1 MKVHGGALVL
11 VHGLTEQDFKE
22 MHDAG
27 VWLIAEIGGGG
38 LSDPAEV
45 EPMLEWARKY
55 DFFYSVHLA
64 PPSIP
69 GSSWVTSEA
78 IMKLRPNKVAH
89 TNGGST
95 AVSFD
100 HIQRL
105 MDESD
110 IPLELVVNGNFVN
123 FNKMMK
129 HMNAKNELNRMV
141 FGSDA
146 PPARHLCRRNQPRNR
161 QGFLSERRSGM
172 EVHQH
177 GHRQRSRPLWSE
189 HRQDR
194 SRP

>member
-1 MKVHGGALVL
+1 MLGVGQKVRLLLFCPSGA
-11 VHGLTEQDFKE
+11 
-22 MHDAG
+22 
-27 VWLIAEIGGGG
+27 
-38 LSDPAEV
+38 
-45 EPMLEWARKY
+45 
-55 DFFYSVHLA
+55 
-64 PPSIP
+64 PSIP

-146 PPARHLCRRNQPRNR
+146 PTGQASLPGAINRAIVKASSLNDVPAWKCIKAWPPATQ
-161 QGFLSERRSGM
+161 QTSM
-172 EVHQH
+172 V
-177 GHRQRSRPLWSE
+177 
-189 HRQDR
+189 
-194 SRP
+194 